1 MSTAQLVFL
10 PWLREGVGAQVRGQ
24 YDKGV
29 LCNAGSIDV
38 AMKLNDKQVGVEHV
52 RVLGPGDVVGI
63 DARQVIRTDP
73 TPGSSSFEPTRFVSV
88 ELDSPSLPWLFTPHE
103 AAGHHLTPW
112 LTLAVVER
120 REGVT
125 VLPDPALRATVLR
138 IRRPADPDDELPQL
152 AQAWAWAHVQ
162 VAGAA
167 ATEASILDAVNNAPD
182 RVLSR
187 LVCPRRLRANTP
199 YVACL
204 VPTFAA
210 GRDAGLGRPV
220 GPNDPLELAWRPG
233 VDEVT
238 LPVYHAWEFSTGV
251 DGDFSTLVERLK
263 GQPAPAGVG
272 EAALD
277 ITAAGARHGT
287 TERIAGALRRPE
299 AETSAPPPAAVRTR
313 LAGLVAGGKDDVR
326 PPVYGGL
333 QAGASEVPADASG
346 WLADLNLDPRWRAA
360 AAYGAAL
367 VREDQETLVAA
378 AWQQAG
384 EITEANALIERA
396 RLAAEANQSLM
407 RRRLDPLSPEDLL
420 EITAPLH
427 ERVSVLSSDMSSLV
441 AASVLPDAGVTA
453 AYRRI
458 TRPGGPAARRK
469 AASRR
474 AALARGEKPAAE
486 PAPVAV
492 PKSAIPKTLAAA
504 EKVLAPLT
512 AVALHRSS
520 AQAAAITLPS
530 LAAITPAAEL
540 SPAAAVPTLSPT
552 AAGGEPGSP
561 TARRDTMLA
570 LRRVLLENLSAEAN
584 VARRVAARLT
594 TDASAPAAVPISG
607 RVVAGGLTLPRS
619 AKTLATARAAA
630 RTAGA
635 TLTSVTR
642 TAARTTVAAPG
653 EHEAALVRRKAAPS
667 FNLPL
672 YDGLARVAPDAVLP
686 GAELVP
692 EESVVLLRSD
702 PAFVAAFLAGFNAE
716 LGRELLWRGYPVDTT
731 ATFARSFWDYRGRA
745 GTAAADVPPISSWD
759 RATPLTGVATTPGGG
774 DQLVLVVRGE
784 LLRRYPRTLT
794 YAVRAQWAGAAG
806 GARKA
811 ATEAKPENVRH
822 ATFSGFIGPDLR
834 FFGFDLDAEEVRGRG
849 ADAGWFFAFQE
860 QATETRFGG
869 AVPPL
874 AHPSAESSASVA
886 LATRQPPVRVL
897 MHAGALLAGTA
908 PHGG

>member
-1 MSTAQLVFL
+1 MSIAQLVFL
-10 PWLREGVGAQVRGQ
+10 PWLREGVGAEVSGKN
-24 YDKGV
+24 DKGV
-29 LCNAGSIDV
+29 LCNAGSLEV
-38 AMKLNDKQVGVEHV
+38 AMQLNDKQVGVERV

-103 AAGHHLTPW
+103 PDGHHLTPW
-112 LTLAVVER
+112 VTLVVVER

-125 VLPDPALRATVLR
+125 VLPDAALRATVLR
-138 IRRPADPDDELPQL
+138 IRRPADPGDELPDL

-162 VAGAA
+162 VAAAA
-167 ATEASILDAVNNAPD
+167 ATDASILDAVHNAPE

-187 LVCPRRLRANTP
+187 LVCPRGLRAKTP

-210 GRDAGLGRPV
+210 GRDAGLGRAVDPD
-220 GPNDPLELAWRPG
+220 DPLEFAWRRG
-233 VDEVT
+233 DTEVT

-277 ITAAGARHGT
+277 ITAAGARRGT

-299 AETSAPPPAAVRTR
+299 ADTSVPPPAAVRTR
-313 LAGLVAGGKDDVR
+313 LAGLVAGDRDDVR

-333 QAGASEVPADASG
+333 QTGASEVPADAFG

-360 AAYGAAL
+360 AAHGAAL

-384 EITEANALIERA
+384 EIAEANALIERA
-396 RLAAEANQSLM
+396 RLAAEANESLM
-407 RRRLDPLSPEDLL
+407 RRRLDPLSPQDLL
-420 EITAPLH
+420 EVTAPLH
-427 ERVSVLSSDMSSLV
+427 ERVSVLSTDLSSMV
-441 AASVLPDAGVTA
+441 KASPVPDAGVTG

-458 TRPGGPAARRK
+458 TRPGGPVARRR

-474 AALARGEKPAAE
+474 TALIRGEKPAPE
-486 PAPVAV
+486 PTPVTV
-492 PKSAIPKTLAAA
+492 PDGHSAIPKTLAAA
-504 EKVLAPLT
+504 ERVLAPLS
-512 AVALHRSS
+512 AVALSRSWDR
-520 AQAAAITLPS
+520 ADATLSS
-530 LAAITPAAEL
+530 LAAAAPAVEPSAPVAAPPRDLLPALSKVLRSALAAE
-540 SPAAAVPTLSPT
+540 
-552 AAGGEPGSP
+552 G
-561 TARRDTMLA
+561 
-570 LRRVLLENLSAEAN
+570 N

-594 TDASAPAAVPISG
+594 TDSSAPAAVP
-607 RVVAGGLTLPRS
+607 VVAGGLTLPRN
-619 AKTLATARAAA
+619 AKRTTTAATRAA
-630 RTAGA
+630 TPGVLET
-635 TLTSVTR
+635 TLV
-642 TAARTTVAAPG
+642 P
-653 EHEAALVRRKAAPS
+653 RKAAPS
-667 FNLPL
+667 YNLPL

-702 PAFVAAFLAGFNAE
+702 PAFVAAFLAGFNTE
-716 LGRELLWRGYPVDTT
+716 LARELLWRGYPVDTT
-731 ATFARSFWDYRGRA
+731 ATFARSFWDYRGSA
-745 GTAAADVPPISSWD
+745 GTAAADVPPIASWD
-759 RATPLTGVATTPGGG
+759 RTTPLTDVATTPGGG

-834 FFGFDLDAEEVRGRG
+834 FFGFDLDSEEARGG
-849 ADAGWFFAFQE
+849 GPDAGWFFAFQE

-886 LATRQPPVRVL
+886 LVTRQPPVRVL